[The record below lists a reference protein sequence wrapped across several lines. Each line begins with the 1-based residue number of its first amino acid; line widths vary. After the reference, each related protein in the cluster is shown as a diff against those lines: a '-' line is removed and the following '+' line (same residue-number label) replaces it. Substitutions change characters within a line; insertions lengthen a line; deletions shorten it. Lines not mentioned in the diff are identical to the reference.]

1 MTNPRPVWYR
11 GLSVPRKVWGVMMLT
26 TQYAIKAIA
35 VVTCF
40 LVKPAILEPI
50 TDIITAIMCQTGSE

>member
-1 MTNPRPVWYR
+1 
-11 GLSVPRKVWGVMMLT
+11 MLT